1 MNKNQKT
8 KEKMCIFFASDY
20 HFEMI
25 SLPYIQEKLD
35 ENKKIIIL
43 TENNLEET
51 IKVLIKKIYLKKEK
65 KDKFLE
71 INWKNDDI
79 EKIEFIKQ
87 NLEQEMVIFIKGKEK
102 YISEMNETIKK
113 YVQNKN
119 IELIDCYN
127 IEELG
132 KIPDKIINQYN
143 NILNTSGKKEIQ
155 KII

>member
-132 KIPDKIINQYN
+132 KIPDKIINQYD

>member
-25 SLPYIQEKLD
+25 SLPYIKEKED